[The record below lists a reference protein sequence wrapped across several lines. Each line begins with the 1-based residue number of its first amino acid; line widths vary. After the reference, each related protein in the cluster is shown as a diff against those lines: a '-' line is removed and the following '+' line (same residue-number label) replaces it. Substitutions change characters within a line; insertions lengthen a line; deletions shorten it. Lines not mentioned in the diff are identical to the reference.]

1 MAKQV
6 AQQAQKQ
13 GPIAKLTEFFNE
25 VKTEMS
31 KVSWPTKEELK
42 SLTSVVMVCLLI
54 LGIVIGVYDWAFLRL
69 IRVFLL
75 LG

>member
-13 GPIAKLTEFFNE
+13 GPIAKLTEFVNE

-69 IRVFLL
+69 IKVFLL

>member
-6 AQQAQKQ
+6 AQQAQKL
-13 GPIAKLTEFFNE
+13 GPIARITEFVNE

-69 IRVFLL
+69 IKVFLL